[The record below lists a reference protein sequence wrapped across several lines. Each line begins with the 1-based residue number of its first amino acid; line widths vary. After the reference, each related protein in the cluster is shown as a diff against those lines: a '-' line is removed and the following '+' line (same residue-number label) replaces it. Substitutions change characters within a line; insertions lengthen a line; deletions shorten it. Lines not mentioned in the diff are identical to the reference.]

1 MARVGTVGRLS
12 QSYSGTTREPHW
24 IRWWCFAAWI
34 PFCVELFVG
43 GVSDRPEGAGWLE
56 GKGPLVAVAVGVV
69 ALVVFAG
76 LWVKREERSV
86 RGTSD
91 AGTLGIGR
99 CPAWFGYTALGL
111 AIIGFVFYAYAGFR
125 SLGTEGSVHALQRRA
140 AVLLLVG
147 SSCLFELILYF
158 SDRSRE
164 AGKARMDGGPA
175 LSPPST

>member
-1 MARVGTVGRLS
+1 MARVGTQGRLS
-12 QSYSGTTREPHW
+12 PVLQRNHAGARW
-24 IRWWCFAAWI
+24 IGWWSLAVWI
-34 PFCVELFVG
+34 LFGVELIWG
-43 GVSDRPEGAGWLE
+43 DLPDRPEGAAWLE
-56 GKGPLVAVAVGVV
+56 GKGPLVTVAVGVV
-69 ALVVFAG
+69 ALLVFAG

-91 AGTLGIGR
+91 AGRLGIGR
-99 CPAWFGYTALGL
+99 CPAWLGYTALGL

-158 SDRSRE
+158 SHRSRE
-164 AGKARMDGGPA
+164 ASEAGMDGGPA